1 MKPGDKEEPGD
12 KGKPGEEQSEN
23 APVLPKQ
30 MAEEVA
36 EETVP
41 NIEVSLRYA
50 LGDGQ
55 QEWESGCGVARLEKE
70 VLVLS
75 PEGSAPISISLREI
89 QDLTSI
95 NYRLVL
101 TLKQGSLLTLRDL
114 GYRFDDFLK
123 AVVLR
128 RNEMLLVDLLMEEKS
143 FKEGSRGHFLWH
155 NTETKLE
162 GEGEFRLYETA
173 LVILPDHGQPLRLP
187 LGTVSSWKA
196 QEYRLEFLS
205 DQQESLVLSQ
215 LGREYDPFQQA
226 VTNRLADLMA
236 RAQAD
241 LKNLVPSLDALMLR
255 RLSGLLK
262 EGRAASRRAVE
273 AIFPPFWRELEQ
285 RLAEV
290 GLAESYAYLTK
301 LALPELVRIG
311 WKRGLLGDLTGQSL
325 FFLIPMLGQT
335 GGPSNAI
342 AWEASAGEEEGK
354 ATYFFR
360 IVGRLELSELTP
372 MALQQKAESFLDV
385 LNRGLAAV
393 NFRREP
399 IYLTEDKLTQPQ
411 YTRYRYSLE
420 AIPALRTLRMHFIG
434 RVIHTS
440 IEQWQKDTAELL
452 QFNGS
457 ASSDDLRWKKA

>member
-1 MKPGDKEEPGD
+1 MKPGNNEKPGD
-12 KGKPGEEQSEN
+12 DGKPGEEQSEKV
-23 APVLPKQ
+23 PVSPKQ
-30 MAEEVA
+30 VTEEVA

-41 NIEVSLRYA
+41 SIEISLRYA
-50 LGDGQ
+50 LGDGR
-55 QEWESGCGVARLEKE
+55 QEWESGSGMARLEKE

-89 QDLTSI
+89 QDLSSI
-95 NYRLVL
+95 DYRLVL

-114 GYRFDDFLK
+114 GYHFEDFLR
-123 AVVLR
+123 AAVLR
-128 RNEMLLVDLLMEEKS
+128 RNEMLLVDLLMEEKCI
-143 FKEGSRGHFLWH
+143 KEGSRGHFLWDDG
-155 NTETKLE
+155 EAKLE

-173 LVILPDHGQPLRLP
+173 LIILPDHGQPLRLP
-187 LGTVSSWKA
+187 LGTVSSWKSL
-196 QEYRLEFLS
+196 EYRLEFLS

-215 LGREYDPFQQA
+215 LGREYDPFRQA
-226 VTNRLADLMA
+226 VTNRFADLMA

-241 LKNLVPSLDALMLR
+241 LKNLVPSLDPLMLR

-273 AIFPPFWRELEQ
+273 AIFPPFWQELEQ
-285 RLAEV
+285 RLADA
-290 GLAESYAYLTK
+290 GLAESYTYLAK
-301 LALPELVRIG
+301 LASPEQVRIG

-325 FFLIPMLGQT
+325 FFLIPILSQT
-335 GGPSNAI
+335 GGPSNAV

-360 IVGRLELSELTP
+360 IVGRLELPGLTP
-372 MALQQKAESFLDV
+372 LALQQKAESFLGV

-399 IYLTEDKLTQPQ
+399 IYLTEDKLTSPQ

-420 AIPALRTLRMHFIG
+420 AIPVLRTLRMHFIG

-440 IEQWQKDTAELL
+440 VEQWQKDTAELL

-457 ASSDDLRWKKA
+457 ALSDDLRWK

>member
-1 MKPGDKEEPGD
+1 MNPGDE
-12 KGKPGEEQSEN
+12 GKRIEEQGEN

-36 EETVP
+36 GEPVP

-50 LGDGQ
+50 LGDDR
-55 QEWESGCGVARLEKE
+55 QEWESGSGVARLEKE
-70 VLVLS
+70 VLVLL

-89 QDLTSI
+89 QDLASI

-101 TLKQGSLLTLRDL
+101 TLKQGSLLTLRDI
-114 GYRFDDFLK
+114 GYRFDDFSK
-123 AVVLR
+123 AVVGR
-128 RNEMLLVDLLMEEKS
+128 RNETLLVDLLMEEKCL
-143 FKEGSRGHFLWH
+143 KEGSRGHFLWH
-155 NTETKLE
+155 HADAKLE
-162 GEGEFRLYETA
+162 GEGELRLYETA

-187 LGTVSSWKA
+187 LGTVNSWKA

-215 LGREYDPFQQA
+215 LGRDYDPFQRA
-226 VTNRLADLMA
+226 VFSRLVELMA
-236 RAQAD
+236 QAQAD
-241 LKNLVPSLDALMLR
+241 LKNLVPSLDPLMLR

-273 AIFPPFWRELEQ
+273 EIFPPFWQELEQ
-285 RLAEV
+285 RLAQV

-301 LALPELVRIG
+301 LAPPELVRIG

-360 IVGRLELSELTP
+360 IVGRLELPALTP
-372 MALQQKAESFLDV
+372 IVLQQKAEAFLDL
-385 LNRGLAAV
+385 LNRNLAAI

-399 IYLTEDKLTQPQ
+399 IYLTEDKLVSPQ
-411 YTRYRYSLE
+411 YSRYRYSLE
-420 AIPALRTLRMHFIG
+420 AIPGLQTLRRHFIG

-440 IEQWQKDTAELL
+440 VEQWQKDAAELL